1 MTNDKPAWTT
11 TLQQDLAAVRED
23 LEKITNNSFDLMT
36 TEVRHVIEKIEA
48 MERKLQVARCT
59 AIAALEEL

>member
-11 TLQQDLAAVRED
+11 TLQQDLAAARED
-23 LEKITNNSFDLMT
+23 LEKIVKDDTGLI
-36 TEVRHVIEKIEA
+36 VAGVIVKIEA

>member
-1 MTNDKPAWTT
+1 MTNDKPGWTT
-11 TLQQDLAAVRED
+11 TLQQDLAAARED
-23 LEKITNNSFDLMT
+23 LEKIVKDDTGLDVS
-36 TEVRHVIEKIEA
+36 RVILKIEA